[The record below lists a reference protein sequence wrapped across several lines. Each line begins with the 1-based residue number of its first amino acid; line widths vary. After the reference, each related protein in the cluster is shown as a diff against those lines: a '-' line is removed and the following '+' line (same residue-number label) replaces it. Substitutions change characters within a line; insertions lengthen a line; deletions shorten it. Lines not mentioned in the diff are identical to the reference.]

1 MNKQIYKLDLSTL
14 TSGVG
19 GKPLLIG
26 LCTRYTDNTVQV
38 NNYQTFFNKLTT

>member
-1 MNKQIYKLDLSTL
+1 MNKQIYKLNLSTL

-26 LCTRYTDNTVQV
+26 LCTV
-38 NNYQTFFNKLTT
+38 NRQNRSG